1 MELGVQALGEALH
14 DGTLVG
20 PPAVPES
27 LRPVLFH
34 VVEEIEGSPQRQSL
48 VLPVRPPENSGIS
61 WDFYGF
67 LRFQKT

>member
-1 MELGVQALGEALH
+1 MGQELLKDMELGVQALGEALH

-34 VVEEIEGSPQRQSL
+34 VVEGIEGPPQHQSL
-48 VLPVRPPENSGIS
+48 VLPRAP
-61 WDFYGF
+61 
-67 LRFQKT
+67 T